1 MLKYRAI
8 KKKNRKTTRRK
19 TRALISVDQIM
30 ALFVV
35 ILLIG
40 IVLAIFNVL
49 GSMTITFNGT
59 RVPLLPGDY
68 VGTATAMA
76 NTFVNLM
83 FIVMLLI
90 ILIPLI
96 VWLWNRLS
104 HGGGGGGRYV
114 KTQAPLPL
122 VSAVVAVAYTA
133 LALVALRPTLR

>member
-1 MLKYRAI
+1 MLKLRARR
-8 KKKNRKTTRRK
+8 KKRNTTRRK

-49 GSMTITFNGT
+49 GGMSIQLND
-59 RVPLLPGDY
+59 REVPLIPRDY

-96 VWLWNRLS
+96 VWLWNRLAQ
-104 HGGGGGGRYV
+104 GGGGGRYV
-114 KTQAPLPL
+114 KTPAPLPL
-122 VSAVVAVAYTA
+122 VSAVIAVAYTA
-133 LALVALRPTLR
+133 LALAALRPTLR

>member
-1 MLKYRAI
+1 MLKLKAR
-8 KKKNRKTTRRK
+8 KKKRNTARRK

-49 GSMTITFNGT
+49 GGMSVHLND
-59 RVPLLPGDY
+59 REVPLIPKDY

-96 VWLWNRLS
+96 VWLWNRLA

-114 KTQAPLPL
+114 KTPAPL

>member
-1 MLKYRAI
+1 MLKL
-8 KKKNRKTTRRK
+8 KKRKKRNTTRRK

-40 IVLAIFNVL
+40 IILAIFNVL
-49 GSMTITFNGT
+49 GGMNIQVNDKE
-59 RVPLLPGDY
+59 VPLIPKDY

-114 KTQAPLPL
+114 KTPAPLPIAA
-122 VSAVVAVAYTA
+122 VS
-133 LALVALRPTLR
+133 L